1 MPPFPEKYIVPGLE
15 AKARKYS
22 RAMTI
27 LFPFCLLIL
36 PAIPW
41 VVLSV
46 KASRYTQLL
55 RITQFVKQQ
64 EKVPLISV
72 LGFTPNAAAVAQKL
86 IDTGNLAGYRLAGG
100 VLLVKEGIEM
110 SDEEAKAECAR
121 LYGAYPAAMGMA
133 VRATAPAAPA
143 QVTAAETPVQAPA
156 APADEAPAA
165 FCTQCGAPLPEDAA
179 FCPRCGKK
187 RA

>member
-1 MPPFPEKYIVPGLE
+1 
-15 AKARKYS
+15 
-22 RAMTI
+22 MTI

-41 VVLSV
+41 MVLSV

-72 LGFTPNAAAVAQKL
+72 LGFTPNAAAVAQKH
-86 IDTGNLAGYRLAGG
+86 IDTGNLARYRLAGG
-100 VLLVKEGIEM
+100 VLLVKDGIEM

-133 VRATAPAAPA
+133 VRPAAPA
-143 QVTAAETPVQAPA
+143 QVPAAETPAQAPASETPAQVPA
-156 APADEAPAA
+156 APADGTPAA